1 MNLSLGTCGLNC
13 DSKPTETHFILVCSL
28 RPRIIQNHSVSPVGT
43 IQWPAQLLANDFVK
57 YGIRCSVIP
66 DKRSWCTWCRRLKD
80 TTICNL
86 FMIHPLQTWEIM
98 LGYVNVL
105 WFDMVWYIT
114 LHYVGTT
121 LSLSLTMSHYISGWY
136 VRTGIVTASGRS
148 NELVSVVGLGM
159 QCKSVKTE
167 PCLPWHCFGLK
178 VQDPQKETTQIPS
191 NTIKTPSNTIQL
203 NLWNKGR
210 SASIC
215 PGQTSPACF
224 QLPPWPTAPEQVMI
238 LASFCPALTWCN
250 MINMCKTS
258 CSMVSVVCCL
268 HSIFGDTVFSRQIQG
283 GSTGQ
288 EVSHRPCLIFGLAWR
303 KGHVQWL
310 LIMFHAHFSSKLVGE
325 HLPMM
330 SFHEQ
335 FVLIKR
341 CRGLL
346 GTSHLEHVPMY
357 AYAPNTSTAAPSLN
371 TLFTHCGA
379 RLNPETLHK
388 TCYIAFVAHL
398 KRPQISSNILKSI
411 CRFSELIFGNILGVL
426 ISGSQLASQWIP

>member
-1 MNLSLGTCGLNC
+1 
-13 DSKPTETHFILVCSL
+13 
-28 RPRIIQNHSVSPVGT
+28 
-43 IQWPAQLLANDFVK
+43 
-57 YGIRCSVIP
+57 
-66 DKRSWCTWCRRLKD
+66 
-80 TTICNL
+80 
-86 FMIHPLQTWEIM
+86 
-98 LGYVNVL
+98 
-105 WFDMVWYIT
+105 
-114 LHYVGTT
+114 
-121 LSLSLTMSHYISGWY
+121 
-136 VRTGIVTASGRS
+136 
-148 NELVSVVGLGM
+148 
-159 QCKSVKTE
+159 
-167 PCLPWHCFGLK
+167 
-178 VQDPQKETTQIPS
+178 
-191 NTIKTPSNTIQL
+191 
-203 NLWNKGR
+203 
-210 SASIC
+210 
-215 PGQTSPACF
+215 
-224 QLPPWPTAPEQVMI
+224 MI

-330 SFHEQ
+330 SCNEQ
-335 FVLIKR
+335 FVLITR

-357 AYAPNTSTAAPSLN
+357 AYAPNTSTAATSLN

-388 TCYIAFVAHL
+388 TCYISFVAHL
-398 KRPQISSNILKSI
+398 KRPQISSNQ
-411 CRFSELIFGNILGVL
+411 FAVL
-426 ISGSQLASQWIP
+426 AN

>member
-167 PCLPWHCFGLK
+167 PCLPWHYFGLK

-191 NTIKTPSNTIQL
+191 NTIKRHQIPFNSTCETKDVLLQSAQARLRRPAFSCLLGQL
-203 NLWNKGR
+203 HLNRSWFWQVSALLWRGATWSTCARLHVPWSRLSVVSIVYLVTQCFQGR
-210 SASIC
+210 SKEVPQVKKCLIGPAS
-215 PGQTSPACF
+215 S
-224 QLPPWPTAPEQVMI
+224 
-238 LASFCPALTWCN
+238 LASPGARDMFNGSWLCFMHIFLQSSWESTCQWCPIMNNSYLS
-250 MINMCKTS
+250 KG
-258 CSMVSVVCCL
+258 VVDCL
-268 HSIFGDTVFSRQIQG
+268 
-283 GSTGQ
+283 
-288 EVSHRPCLIFGLAWR
+288 E
-303 KGHVQWL
+303 L
-310 LIMFHAHFSSKLVGE
+310 LI
-325 HLPMM
+325 
-330 SFHEQ
+330 
-335 FVLIKR
+335 
-341 CRGLL
+341 
-346 GTSHLEHVPMY
+346 
-357 AYAPNTSTAAPSLN
+357 
-371 TLFTHCGA
+371 
-379 RLNPETLHK
+379 
-388 TCYIAFVAHL
+388 
-398 KRPQISSNILKSI
+398 
-411 CRFSELIFGNILGVL
+411 
-426 ISGSQLASQWIP
+426 